1 MRMTLP
7 MYTIKKVLNNS
18 VVICQHDT
26 DPEVILLGKGI
37 GFGKKPGDLVDPASV
52 PEEVYQLTDK

>member
-1 MRMTLP
+1 MTLP

-37 GFGKKPGDLVDPASV
+37 GFGKNQATSSTRPASRR
-52 PEEVYQLTDK
+52 KCIN